1 MVLIIVLIIIYGA
14 RAVQE
19 YYVQICQL
27 FKKKSFKNKNHL
39 KIKIIYG
46 TRAVQEYYIEICRAF

>member
-1 MVLIIVLIIIYGA
+1 MYKSVNYL
-14 RAVQE
+14 
-19 YYVQICQL
+19 
-27 FKKKSFKNKNHL
+27 KKKSFKNKNHL